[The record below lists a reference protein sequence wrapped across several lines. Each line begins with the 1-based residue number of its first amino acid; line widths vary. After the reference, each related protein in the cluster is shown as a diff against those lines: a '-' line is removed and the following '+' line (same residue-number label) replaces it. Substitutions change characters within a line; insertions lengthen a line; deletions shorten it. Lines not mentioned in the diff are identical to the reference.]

1 MFDVSATRP
10 TITDW
15 CKDGIGFVVMQQYSS
30 CPPATA
36 PHCCKGGWR
45 LALCGSRHL
54 TPAESGYAPVE
65 GEVLAV
71 AWCLFLVGCPNL
83 VIATD
88 HRPLVRLFGDKA
100 LKDINPRLSRLKEQT
115 LKYRFTM
122 RFLPGI
128 HNAAADFLSRY
139 PVAKSNPDEMDEEQ
153 DVAVAAAM
161 SAATVAALDL
171 SGCATID
178 EEMVLQTALEDHTYQ
193 SLVSRVSS
201 GDWESHRLE
210 EPACLRPFYRVRD
223 RLAVS
228 RGLVTYTYDQGC
240 VRLVIPEAL
249 RQRVAA
255 SLHTSHQ
262 GLASMLR
269 RARQTLY
276 WPGMEGDL
284 QHHRATCNS
293 CNTNA
298 PSQPPEP
305 SFSPHPP
312 ITPFSR
318 RWHYSSW

>member
-1 MFDVSATRP
+1 MTRP
-10 TITDW
+10 TIAITDW
-15 CKDGIGFVVMQQYSS
+15 CKDGIGFVVMQQYCS

-65 GEVLAV
+65 GEALAV
-71 AWCLFLVGCPNL
+71 AWCLRKARLFLLGCPNL

-100 LKDINPRLSRLKEQT
+100 LKDITNPRLFRLKKQT
-115 LKYRFTM
+115 LQYRFTM
-122 RFLPGI
+122 RFLPGK
-128 HNAAADFLSRY
+128 HNVAANFLSRY
-139 PVAKSNPDEMDEEQ
+139 PVAKFNPDDMDEEQ
-153 DVAVAAAM
+153 DVAIAAAM

-193 SLVSRVSS
+193 SLVLRVSS
-201 GDWESHRLE
+201 GDWEPHRSR
-210 EPACLRPFYRVRD
+210 EPACLRPFYGVRD

-249 RQRVAA
+249 
-255 SLHTSHQ
+255 
-262 GLASMLR
+262 
-269 RARQTLY
+269 
-276 WPGMEGDL
+276 
-284 QHHRATCNS
+284 
-293 CNTNA
+293 
-298 PSQPPEP
+298 
-305 SFSPHPP
+305 
-312 ITPFSR
+312 
-318 RWHYSSW
+318 